1 MPQTNPLITQVT
13 LPTPVNCYY
22 RWFVGGQIITCY
34 GPAELRWGQL
44 IWGSTRVDAIR
55 GAGRLSFGST
65 PTGAC
70 GQAGWWVVVGGRV
83 VGYFV

>member
-44 IWGSTRVDAIR
+44 IWGSTRSAAPEGFRSV
-55 GAGRLSFGST
+55 RL
-65 PTGAC
+65 PRGAC
-70 GQAGWWVVVGGRV
+70 GQAGWWVVVGW
-83 VGYFV
+83 